1 MERIEQGKGE
11 HGESFGIGTEKI
23 PDLRGIN
30 ERVPV
35 GGSFRLDSEQNRGV
49 ANETAK
55 ASRGTTTEGRLD
67 RCARCGQAFSLGEN
81 RFGVWLSFAWKD
93 TTGTRH
99 EHWCYSCI
107 GAGFERYP
115 A

>member
-1 MERIEQGKGE
+1 MERVELGKGE

-23 PDLRGIN
+23 PDLSGIN
-30 ERVPV
+30 GSVPL
-35 GGSFRLDSEQNRGV
+35 GGSFRLDSEQNRGIGS
-49 ANETAK
+49 ETTEK
-55 ASRGTTTEGRLD
+55 ARGQTTEGR
-67 RCARCGQAFSLGEN
+67 LGEN